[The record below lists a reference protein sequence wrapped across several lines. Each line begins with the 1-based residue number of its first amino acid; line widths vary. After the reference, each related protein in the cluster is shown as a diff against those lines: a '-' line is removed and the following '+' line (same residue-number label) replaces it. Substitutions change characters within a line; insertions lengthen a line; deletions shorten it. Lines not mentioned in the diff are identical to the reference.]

1 MKKLGNY
8 LLAAFDF
15 VDSYLY
21 DAWRYWHY
29 SQAFARFRS
38 RVTARAHL
46 LMSVHAVEK
55 GLALQERRPGFGKAK
70 CRDLLAGA
78 LRFQQLFGADPVC
91 LYVREV
97 VGRVLEY
104 HAETGHTDQSLVA
117 QFQSTRDG
125 IRQTEASFDERGGL
139 RLVRKWEIAS
149 SLPPNAFR
157 FFATRHSVRQ
167 FAEGEIPE
175 SSIREAARIAQRAP
189 SVCNRQ
195 SCRLRYSTDPAVIAK
210 ALAHQEGA
218 GGFGDKA
225 AAVFVVTSEL
235 GAFNRAGERNQGYV
249 DGGIFAMT
257 FALGM
262 HALGFGTCFLNWSK
276 TARQD
281 RKLRR
286 ALKIPDS
293 EIITTLLVAGCLRDE
308 FVVAAS
314 PRLPIDEVLHHL

>member
-1 MKKLGNY
+1 M
-8 LLAAFDF
+8 
-15 VDSYLY
+15 
-21 DAWRYWHY
+21 R
-29 SQAFARFRS
+29 
-38 RVTARAHL
+38 
-46 LMSVHAVEK
+46 VHALEK

-70 CRDLLAGA
+70 CRDLLGEA
-78 LRFQQLFGADPVC
+78 LRFQQLFGPDPVC

-97 VGRVLEY
+97 VERVLEY
-104 HAETGHTDQSLVA
+104 HTETGHTDPSLVGR
-117 QFQSTRDG
+117 FQSVKDAIG
-125 IRQTEASFDERGGL
+125 QTEVSFDERGGL
-139 RLVRKWEIAS
+139 HTVRKQEIAS
-149 SLPPNAFR
+149 SLPPDAFQ
-157 FFATRHSVRQ
+157 FFASRHSVRQ

-195 SCRLRYSTDPAVIAK
+195 SCRLRYSTNPTVIAK
-210 ALAHQEGA
+210 ALALQDGA

-235 GAFNRAGERNQGYV
+235 GVFNRAGERNQGYV
-249 DGGIFAMT
+249 DGGLFAMT

-281 RKLRR
+281 RKLRW

-293 EIITTLLVAGCLRDE
+293 EIIITLLAAGCLRGE

-314 PRLPIDEVLHHL
+314 PRLPTNEVLHRL